1 MKQNPMG
8 IFGRLGRMA
17 LCAVLATSGIQV
29 SGTQAQTSAASG
41 PMAAQMQDAVA
52 QYEHNYK
59 SLYSSGLRMRLRDL
73 LVTPATEID
82 ALDRDLRRA
91 AASCSVATYDRLW
104 QERNM
109 RISTQVS
116 AAFSGWEQL
125 EGHIEKAREDWKDS
139 FISLQR
145 AIAQIPALSE
155 TFSQEFFDNAGALS
169 PYGDLARVFGVEP
182 DEVDSIPGVNRQ
194 LREKLNNRFRE
205 GLDAMIEALPGQ
217 ENALLRGIYDTFHQQ
232 SFSRLV
238 EAQEG
243 ATPEEK
249 RMAAYLVDE
258 QQRFLRDYDG
268 DLADFDKRLE
278 ADIQAL
284 YRVFKAAQDVYERN
298 ALSPVLFPFSCAQPE
313 NYCPIDYEW
322 LGRSHYESLQA
333 KMRSKFDVGQPY
345 ELTAHADR
353 LDGYLDQSVRE
364 EGRRMA
370 ELLTGLIANGGG
382 DETSPLGVSRERR
395 EANPDDTDLLVPDG
409 LGAKS
414 EDVRQL
420 VSRIL
425 ELPARE
431 QERVL
436 GYFQALADETATVRR
451 AIYEERVEDGTA
463 DPIAAFEAGEIGPV
477 AALRAVREK
486 ARRALTEA
494 GVPEQPEINLSDTG
508 NDEFGVNSGDI
519 LAGLIGGVRSY
530 ETLNDEIR
538 AELQARALAEEAL
551 RREVQLYGG
560 VRTHA
565 FNTRTA
571 NGKDVTLPIS
581 QSNHDNAI
589 APYLERP
596 EWMEAAYAEL
606 SAETMRKRRE
616 GRAWLESAIPGVLP
630 NQSNVPPQNEG
641 ASVSATND
649 DADPDA
655 SRHGGIGLSEPATSE
670 EVPVA
675 REFTTPE
682 IVVPSF
688 EVPSFDPPSFP
699 NGGIAPSAEQ
709 GIGQGEDI
717 FTSPFGTSSAAP
729 AKEVLE
735 DIFSSV
741 FPPEGEGRVRP
752 DLDQLTASFA
762 ADLHAERGRLD
773 EIRAE
778 ARRDAEA
785 LDDDG
790 KHTLV
795 GTLVDS
801 VLDHQKRVRAI
812 GKALE
817 VASNEIDT
825 DIGPDLGDLL
835 IEPPAETCEPPSD
848 FDVALRS
855 YYAALNAF
863 KSRHE
868 APVYDRRELDI
879 ENLTS
884 SEFAQLMATKDQVC
898 RTYRG
903 DSLVRSCSYRLVY
916 PSPSLGSSD
925 GDTALRRPERD
936 EARVLKIAG
945 DETASLW
952 ISESNRPRNIL
963 QVQLPSGAVPVVG
976 EFHAEA
982 RAVENAFEVLQES
995 ARPKDGFVF
1004 LADPLAVREEVAAN
1018 FRAAYR
1024 SHQTFRRAHTELRWR
1039 SRGAP
1044 AEDFTMGLSKEG
1056 PINVHPQ
1063 DLLEQMQAGDA
1074 VPVALTHSANGVDFP
1089 YDAAYFDGYA
1099 LLARGSLTDELVS
1112 SIWARNPVN
1121 GAKPQIASQLLGK
1134 TYWLFCDTAE
1144 ESIAQ
1149 MSCEILVPMV
1159 DVWTMNEGGE
1169 NEDVFRVEA
1178 TELLKA
1184 TLVFG
1189 AFLDGAK

>member
-1 MKQNPMG
+1 MG

-17 LCAVLATSGIQV
+17 LCAVLATSGTQV

-41 PMAAQMQDAVA
+41 RMAMQMQAAVA

-82 ALDRDLRRA
+82 ALDRDLERA
-91 AASCSVATYDRLW
+91 AQTCSVATYDQLW
-104 QERNM
+104 QERNK
-109 RISTQVS
+109 RISAQVS
-116 AAFSGWEQL
+116 AALSGWEQL
-125 EGHIEKAREDWKDS
+125 EGQIEKAREDWRDS
-139 FISLQR
+139 FITLRR
-145 AIAQIPALSE
+145 AIAQIPAVSE

-182 DEVDSIPGVNRQ
+182 DEVNSIPGVNRQ
-194 LREKLNNRFRE
+194 LREKLNNHFRE

-217 ENALLRGIYDTFHQQ
+217 ENALLRGIYNTFHQQ

-298 ALSPVLFPFSCAQPE
+298 AISPVVFPFSCALPE
-313 NYCPIDYEW
+313 NYCQLDYEW

-382 DETSPLGVSRERR
+382 DETSPLAVSRERR
-395 EANPDDTDLLVPDG
+395 EANPDNTDLLVPDG

-414 EDVRQL
+414 KDVRQL

-436 GYFQALADETATVRR
+436 GYFQALADETTTVRR

-477 AALRAVREK
+477 AALRAVREE

-530 ETLNDEIR
+530 ETLNEEIR

-565 FNTRTA
+565 FNTRTG
-571 NGKDVTLPIS
+571 NGNDVTLPIS

-589 APYLERP
+589 APYLDRP

-630 NQSNVPPQNEG
+630 NQANVAPPQDETSEPG
-641 ASVSATND
+641 TN
-649 DADPDA
+649 AQTDPDA
-655 SRHGGIGLSEPATSE
+655 SRHGGIGLSEPANSE
-670 EVPVA
+670 QVPVTKEFAAPQFEVPQ
-675 REFTTPE
+675 
-682 IVVPSF
+682 F
-688 EVPSFDPPSFP
+688 EVPSFEPPSFP
-699 NGGIAPSAEQ
+699 SGGIEPSSEQ
-709 GIGQGEDI
+709 GGSPGGDI
-717 FTSPFGTSSAAP
+717 FASSAAAP

-752 DLDQLTASFA
+752 DLDQLTASFV

-773 EIRAE
+773 EIRAA

-785 LDDDG
+785 LNDDG
-790 KHTLV
+790 KRTLV
-795 GTLVDS
+795 STLVDS

-835 IEPPAETCEPPSD
+835 VEPPAETCEPPSD

-855 YYAALNAF
+855 YYTALNAF
-863 KSRHE
+863 S
-868 APVYDRRELDI
+868 
-879 ENLTS
+879 
-884 SEFAQLMATKDQVC
+884 
-898 RTYRG
+898 
-903 DSLVRSCSYRLVY
+903 
-916 PSPSLGSSD
+916 
-925 GDTALRRPERD
+925 
-936 EARVLKIAG
+936 
-945 DETASLW
+945 
-952 ISESNRPRNIL
+952 
-963 QVQLPSGAVPVVG
+963 AV
-976 EFHAEA
+976 
-982 RAVENAFEVLQES
+982 
-995 ARPKDGFVF
+995 
-1004 LADPLAVREEVAAN
+1004 
-1018 FRAAYR
+1018 
-1024 SHQTFRRAHTELRWR
+1024 
-1039 SRGAP
+1039 
-1044 AEDFTMGLSKEG
+1044 
-1056 PINVHPQ
+1056 
-1063 DLLEQMQAGDA
+1063 
-1074 VPVALTHSANGVDFP
+1074 
-1089 YDAAYFDGYA
+1089 
-1099 LLARGSLTDELVS
+1099 
-1112 SIWARNPVN
+1112 
-1121 GAKPQIASQLLGK
+1121 
-1134 TYWLFCDTAE
+1134 
-1144 ESIAQ
+1144 
-1149 MSCEILVPMV
+1149 
-1159 DVWTMNEGGE
+1159 
-1169 NEDVFRVEA
+1169 
-1178 TELLKA
+1178 
-1184 TLVFG
+1184 
-1189 AFLDGAK
+1189 